1 MHSHIDRRGTAYIEV
16 TRLCIHVPQT
26 LQICDENLTF
36 LRDFLPFCHCCI
48 GTANRCPPASI
59 PHQNKSL
66 CRHCSSPGMI
76 GAHPHVHCSSLHCRS
91 SLRREKQNAGR
102 YVLLCYALSS
112 APSRN
117 SLSPQAKN
125 ASIPTKA
132 KALSVTASPNSSIV
146 PMAKEPA

>member
-1 MHSHIDRRGTAYIEV
+1 MHPHIDRRGTAYIEV

-48 GTANRCPPASI
+48 GTAERCPPASVPPKQI
-59 PHQNKSL
+59 AMPALQQSGDEM
-66 CRHCSSPGMI
+66 CTP
-76 GAHPHVHCSSLHCRS
+76 PHVHRSSLHCRS
-91 SLRREKQNAGR
+91 SLRREKQSAGR
-102 YVLLCYALSS
+102 YVLLRY
-112 APSRN
+112 APSATPSRS